1 MKVEG
6 FEENLAALSLSLVQL
21 PLCMVCHP
29 TTEGLDGK
37 LMMAL
42 GMILFLL
49 EVVNPLDR
57 RTTCL
62 TPMRSRWLLPG

>member
-6 FEENLAALSLSLVQL
+6 FEENLAALSLVQL

-49 EVVNPLDR
+49 EVVNLLDR
-57 RTTCL
+57 RTPRL